1 MLVTYLNEPK
11 VEKKNILGMSVNEY
25 VRWLCLIEAIDHIET
40 KASQLKIDLDK
51 SSDWIQPIDIKKYIR
66 ERFNSLKD
74 EVIDQL

>member
-1 MLVTYLNEPK
+1 MLVTYLNETK
-11 VEKKNILGMSVNEY
+11 VNKDNILGMTVNEY

-40 KASQLKIDLDK
+40 KASQLNINLDK
-51 SSDWIQPIDIKKYIR
+51 SNSWIQPIDIKKYIR